1 MRIKQ
6 RVRGTWMV
14 AVVAAGAFLAPV
26 AWASEP
32 EISFEAGAVWQKHN
46 TIQIPNAA
54 PNTRFALTDITGE
67 GPFLGGRVTLN
78 WPLNDRHRLRFI
90 VAPLR
95 IDETGTTTAP
105 IVYQGQTFASG
116 EVKAKYHFDS
126 YRASWLWRFHDSPGW
141 IWDIGATLNV
151 RNAEIRLSQGSLSES
166 KRNTGLVPLLALEGQ
181 WRFASGWRG
190 IFDFEG
196 LGASQGRAIDVAL
209 KVAYDL
215 TPNVSLNAGYRI
227 LDGGADNEQ
236 LYTFA
241 RFDQVVVGLAWK
253 LH

>member
-1 MRIKQ
+1 M
-6 RVRGTWMV
+6 
-14 AVVAAGAFLAPV
+14 
-26 AWASEP
+26 
-32 EISFEAGAVWQKHN
+32 
-46 TIQIPNAA
+46 
-54 PNTRFALTDITGE
+54 
-67 GPFLGGRVTLN
+67 GGRVTLN

-95 IDETGTTTAP
+95 IDETGTTTSP
-105 IVYQGQTFASG
+105 IVYQGQTFAPG
-116 EVKAKYHFDS
+116 EVTAKYHFDS

-151 RNAEIRLSQGSLSES
+151 RNAEIQLSQGTLSES

-181 WRFASGWRG
+181 WRFTSRWRG

-196 LGASQGRAIDVAL
+196 LAASQGRAIDVAL
-209 KVAYDL
+209 KVACDL
-215 TPNVSLNAGYRI
+215 TPRVSVNAGYRI
-227 LDGGADNEQ
+227 LDGGADNDQ

-241 RFDQVVVGLAWK
+241 RFDQVVVGLTWK